1 MNIRIICIGDEL
13 LSGDTINTNLA
24 TVGDILAQNGL
35 SISGEQCAPDDH
47 DSIVNALNSADG
59 AEVVIIIGGL
69 GPTKDDLTRPVTA
82 EYLHRPLHLDQTI
95 RQHIANYLG
104 QRARTMPSDA
114 IDTQAQVP
122 EGAEILPND
131 NGTAPGLLMISPTT
145 LWALL
150 PGPPREMKPMF
161 ENYLLPRILE
171 REEKHL
177 EVLTVRICGLPE
189 SRVEAG
195 ADKAIAGIPG
205 LHFAICLKNDCIM
218 IRLTTPESQDSH
230 ARLERARK
238 ALSDEFG
245 FRLMPPDCITAAQYL
260 GKILLAK
267 GLVMATA
274 ESCTGGGIAHAL
286 TAIPGSSEWFV
297 GGMVTYA
304 NEWKH
309 NYLGVKNKTLE
320 TYGAISEETVHEM
333 LNGLCIRCGV
343 PAGVAVSGIAGPGG
357 GTPEKPV
364 GTVVIGAFAPGWR
377 SVRTMHYNGL
387 RDTVR
392 LRSASSCINLL
403 LEGLLAPK
411 DDESKGNGQIH

>member
-13 LSGDTINTNLA
+13 LSGDTVNTNLA
-24 TVGDILAQNGL
+24 TVGDTLAQHGL
-35 SISGEQCAPDDH
+35 SIAGEQCAPDDH
-47 DSIVNALNSADG
+47 DSIVQALSAADG
-59 AEVVIIIGGL
+59 ADAVIIIGGL

-82 EYLHRPLHLDQTI
+82 EYLHRPLHLNTAI
-95 RQHIANYLG
+95 RNHIADYLG
-104 QRARTMPSDA
+104 QRARVMPSEA

-122 EGAEILPND
+122 EGADILPND
-131 NGTAPGLLMISPTT
+131 NGTAPGLAITTETT

-150 PGPPREMKPMF
+150 PGPPRELKPMLD
-161 ENYLLPRILE
+161 NYLMPRILE
-171 REEKHL
+171 REKEHL
-177 EVLTVRICGLPE
+177 DVLTVRICGLPE

-195 ADKAIAGIPG
+195 ADAAIANIPC

-218 IRLTTPESQDSH
+218 VRLTTPHSADSTQRLAF
-230 ARLERARK
+230 ARQSLT
-238 ALSDEFG
+238 DTFG
-245 FRLMPPDCITAAQYL
+245 FRLMPDDCTSAVQYL
-260 GKILLAK
+260 GKILVEK

-274 ESCTGGGIAHAL
+274 ESCTGGGIAQAI
-286 TAIPGSSEWFV
+286 TAIPGSSEWFC

-309 NYLGVKNKTLE
+309 AYLGVKNETLE
-320 TYGAISEETVHEM
+320 TYGAVSEETVHEM
-333 LNGLCIRCGV
+333 LDGLKDRCGV

-377 SVRTMHYNGL
+377 VIKTMHYNGL

-403 LEGLLAPK
+403 IEGLKSNP
-411 DDESKGNGQIH
+411 S